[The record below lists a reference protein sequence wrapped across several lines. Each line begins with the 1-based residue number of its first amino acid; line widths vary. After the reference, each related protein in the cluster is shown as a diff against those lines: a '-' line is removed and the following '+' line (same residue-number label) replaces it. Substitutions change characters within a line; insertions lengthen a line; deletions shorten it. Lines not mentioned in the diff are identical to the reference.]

1 VRILLDTNVIVSAL
15 IWGGQPLR
23 LIELAADG
31 TIILYTSQTLL
42 EELADVLSR
51 SHLVTK
57 LVNKG
62 KALEQVLSDFA
73 ELAVIVE
80 PKSVPRVVP
89 TDMDDDHVI
98 AAALEARVD
107 AIVTGDSDLLTLCN
121 YKTVE
126 IWTVAKAIEKIEAA
140 AA

>member
-31 TIILYTSQTLL
+31 TILLYTSQTLL

-51 SHLVTK
+51 SHLATK

-62 KALEQVLSDFA
+62 KAIEQVLSDYA
-73 ELAVIVE
+73 ELAVLVE
-80 PKSVPRVVP
+80 PKSVPRVFP
-89 TDMDDDHVI
+89 SDMDDDHVI
-98 AAALEARVD
+98 AAALEAKVD
-107 AIVTGDSDLLTLCN
+107 AIVTGDGDLPTLGN
-121 YKTVE
+121 YETVE